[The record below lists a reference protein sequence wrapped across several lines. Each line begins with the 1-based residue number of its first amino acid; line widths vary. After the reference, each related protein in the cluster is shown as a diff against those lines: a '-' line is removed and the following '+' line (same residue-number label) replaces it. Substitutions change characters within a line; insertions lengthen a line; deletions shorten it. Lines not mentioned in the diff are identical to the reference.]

1 MGILPEKV
9 YISLKLTRIYF
20 WVKELSNFSLIQ
32 KEGRI
37 PEPFKTSFID
47 ARTKEEAKALFRK
60 EHSEKEAQIDE
71 IQVNK
76 FCAMI
81 IWHDPKIPTV

>member
-1 MGILPEKV
+1 M
-9 YISLKLTRIYF
+9 
-20 WVKELSNFSLIQ
+20 KELSNFSLIE
-32 KEGRI
+32 KEKRI
-37 PEPFKTSFID
+37 PEPFRVTFVD

-81 IWHDPKIPTV
+81 IWHNPKIPTV